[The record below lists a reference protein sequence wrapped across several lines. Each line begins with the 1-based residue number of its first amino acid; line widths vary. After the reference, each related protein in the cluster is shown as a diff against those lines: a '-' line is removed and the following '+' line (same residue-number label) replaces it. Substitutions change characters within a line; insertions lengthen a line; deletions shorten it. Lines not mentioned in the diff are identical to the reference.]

1 MFREGWTMVG
11 NFLCCE
17 SSAKAPRGREDGNL
31 RQSQGLTRSMNAN
44 LLAAAS
50 KVIPSTNLLVNVVSR
65 RVRQLTLGHRPLVV
79 APPGML
85 AADIALS
92 EIIDGKLTS
101 KPAVGEDSAQAHVVP
116 FPGTLLSGKEAA

>member
-1 MFREGWTMVG
+1 MFRQDWTMVR

-17 SSAKAPRGREDGNL
+17 SSSRHLTGREGDNL

-79 APPGML
+79 VPPGML
-85 AADIALS
+85 AADIALT
-92 EIIDGKLTS
+92 EIVGGKLTS
-101 KPAVGEDSAQAHVVP
+101 EPAVGEVKPEADVVR
-116 FPGTLLSGKEAA
+116 FPGVLVSVKKAA